1 VRKKMNTGGLFKRMR
16 SMRIVI
22 VLLALLLAYGAV
34 SYSPR
39 AATALPTY
47 SVALGGVTGAANNTV
62 LAYGRFVLVAPFWPS
77 KGVDENGEIDL
88 TQLDNSFLYVIDT
101 KKPNS
106 EPLSKELTAWDSKL
120 GASKTVYF
128 PTRVV
133 FDSKSNNVYVR
144 GTRFEEKDGEVNPV
158 DVIAY
163 VHLNLDDNGKAV
175 FDTTVVPIDIQGVST
190 QYTGEA
196 PLDFGFSAN
205 GELMVFTN
213 GASVF
218 SYNLDQGYLYSAEIV
233 HPSFYGPDDS
243 ISFLDVDPV
252 SDVVSVCEN
261 RRSVDKD
268 NVTMVSSVISFYK
281 LGQQGTLDLMKRV
294 LADQLPSGTALASG
308 SNIAIVSEGDSGFGV
323 FATNDGSLW
332 TVDLQDGPVLTTA
345 KRLYTFPELARASDA
360 DTSPLLIQYDS
371 AKRVIGIVKPGF
383 TIEIRRPSNG
393 KRANIRR
400 PSNLQIT
407 SEAPV
412 LAMAKLGKKNKVVS
426 ASSFSEDFKGE
437 GGLSNFV
444 SGQNSQ
450 WLMST
455 YSGNLYSVDVASNLP
470 NSTLRLLGQIGSRVN
485 RIDYYADRSSVVAIN
500 SFTLEDDGMGVAS
513 PGSLVVGRISA
524 LESES
529 GAVLQALLPTASMLG
544 RSAPSIR
551 RPCNIKR

>member
-1 VRKKMNTGGLFKRMR
+1 MNTGGLFKRMR

-106 EPLSKELTAWDSKL
+106 EPLAKELTFDSKL
-120 GASKTVYF
+120 GAAKTVYF
-128 PTRVV
+128 PSKVV
-133 FDSKSNNVYVR
+133 FDPQSKNVYVR
-144 GTRFEEKDGEVNPV
+144 GTRFEENDGKVYPV

-163 VHLNLDDNGKAV
+163 VHLDLDDNGKPV

-190 QYTGEA
+190 PFTGEA
-196 PLDFGFSAN
+196 PLDFGFGAN

-218 SYNLDQGYLYSAEIV
+218 SYNLDHGYLYGLQIV
-233 HPSFYGPDDS
+233 HPTKYGADDD
-243 ISFLDVDPV
+243 ISFVDVDPTTNIV
-252 SDVVSVCEN
+252 SICEN
-261 RRSVDKD
+261 LRSVDKN
-268 NVTMVSSVISFYK
+268 NVATVSSAISFYRLREDGTFPLLK
-281 LGQQGTLDLMKRV
+281 LV
-294 LADQLPSGTALASG
+294 SADQFPSGTALASG
-308 SNIAIVSEGDSGFGV
+308 SNIAIVSDGDSEFAV

-332 TVDLQDGPVLTTA
+332 TVDLQDGPVPTTA
-345 KRLYTFPELARASDA
+345 KRLHTFTELASDMSA
-360 DTSPLLIQYDS
+360 PSPLLVQYDS
-371 AKRVIGIVKPGF
+371 SKRTIGIVKPGF
-383 TIEIRRPSNG
+383 TIQISRPTSGRRARIS
-393 KRANIRR
+393 R
-400 PSNLQIT
+400 PTSLHIT
-407 SEAPV
+407 SETPV
-412 LAMAKLGKKNKVVS
+412 LAMVRLGKKNKVAS
-426 ASSFSEDFKGE
+426 AGSFSEDFKGE
-437 GGLSNFV
+437 GGLTNFV

-450 WLMST
+450 WLIST
-455 YSGNLYSVDVASNLP
+455 YSGNLYSVDVASDLP
-470 NSTLRLLGQIGSRVN
+470 DSTLKLLGQVGSRVN
-485 RIDYYADRSSVVAIN
+485 RIDFYTDRSNVVAIN
-500 SFTLEDDGMGVAS
+500 SFTLEEDGMGVAS

-524 LESES
+524 LEGES
-529 GAVLQALLPTASMLG
+529 GAVLQALLPTASMIG
-544 RSAPSIR
+544 RPAPSIS

>member
-1 VRKKMNTGGLFKRMR
+1 
-16 SMRIVI
+16 
-22 VLLALLLAYGAV
+22 
-34 SYSPR
+34 
-39 AATALPTY
+39 
-47 SVALGGVTGAANNTV
+47 
-62 LAYGRFVLVAPFWPS
+62 
-77 KGVDENGEIDL
+77 VDQNGEIDL
-88 TQLDNSFLYVIDT
+88 AQLDNSFLYVIDT

-106 EPLSKELTAWDSKL
+106 EPLSKEITWWDSKL
-120 GASKTVYF
+120 GAAKNVYF

-133 FDSKSNNVYVR
+133 FDSKSNNAYVR

-163 VHLNLDDNGKAV
+163 VHLNLDDHGKAV

-213 GASVF
+213 GASIF

-252 SDVVSVCEN
+252 SNVVSVCEN

-268 NVTMVSSVISFYK
+268 NVANVSSEISFYR
-281 LGQQGTLDLMKRV
+281 LGEKGTFDLFKRV
-294 LADQLPSGTALASG
+294 FADQFPSGAALASG
-308 SNIAIVSEGDSGFGV
+308 GNIAVVSDGDSEFAV

-332 TVDLQDGPVLTTA
+332 MVDLQDGPVSTTA

-360 DTSPLLIQYDS
+360 DTSPLLVQYDL
-371 AKRVIGIVKPGF
+371 AKRTIGIVKPGF
-383 TIEIRRPSNG
+383 TVQISRPTNG
-393 KRANIRR
+393 KRGRISR
-400 PSNLQIT
+400 PTNLHIT
-407 SEAPV
+407 SEAPPV

-426 ASSFSEDFKGE
+426 AGSFSESFVGE

-444 SGQNSQ
+444 SGENSQ
-450 WLMST
+450 WLIST
-455 YSGNLYSVDVASNLP
+455 YSGNLYSVDVASDLP
-470 NSTLRLLGQIGSRVN
+470 NSTLTLVGQVGSRVEQ
-485 RIDYYADRSSVVAIN
+485 IDYHANRSNVVAIN

-513 PGSLVVGRISA
+513 PGSLVVGRLSA
-524 LESES
+524 LEPQPS
-529 GAVLQALLPTASMLG
+529 AVLQSLLPTASMLG

>member
-1 VRKKMNTGGLFKRMR
+1 MNTGGLFKRMR
-16 SMRIVI
+16 RMRIVI

-39 AATALPTY
+39 ASTSLPTY
-47 SVALGGVTGAANNTV
+47 SVGLGGVTGTTNNTV

-88 TQLDNSFLYVIDT
+88 AQLDNSFLYVIDT

-106 EPLSKELTAWDSKL
+106 EPLSKELTWWDSKL
-120 GASKTVYF
+120 GAAKTVYF

-163 VHLNLDDNGKAV
+163 VHLNLDDNGKPV
-175 FDTTVVPIDIQGVST
+175 FDSTVVPIDIQGVST

-218 SYNLDQGYLYSAEIV
+218 SYNLDQGYLYALGIVLPSQYSA
-233 HPSFYGPDDS
+233 DDN
-243 ISFLDVDPV
+243 ITFLDVDQTTNIV
-252 SDVVSVCEN
+252 SICETRKTAGKDNVVSV
-261 RRSVDKD
+261 
-268 NVTMVSSVISFYK
+268 SSEISFYR
-281 LGQQGTLDLMKRV
+281 LREDGTFPLLKRV
-294 LADQLPSGTALASG
+294 FADQFPSGTALSSG
-308 SNIAIVSEGDSGFGV
+308 SNIAIVSDGDSEFAV

-332 TVDLQDGPVLTTA
+332 TVDLQDGPVQTTA
-345 KRLYTFPELARASDA
+345 KRLYTFQELAQSSA
-360 DTSPLLIQYDS
+360 DDSSPLLVKYDLE
-371 AKRVIGIVKPGF
+371 KRVIGLVKPGF
-383 TIEIRRPSNG
+383 TIEIRRPTNG
-393 KRANIRR
+393 RRANIRR
-400 PSNLQIT
+400 PTNILS
-407 SEAPV
+407 SAAPV
-412 LAMAKLGKKNKVVS
+412 LAMARLGKKNKVVS
-426 ASSFSEDFKGE
+426 ASSFGEEFKGE

-444 SGQNSQ
+444 DGQDSQ
-450 WLMST
+450 WLIST
-455 YSGNLYSVDVASNLP
+455 YSGNLYSVDVASDLP
-470 NSTLRLLGQIGSRVN
+470 DSKLRLLGQVGSRVE
-485 RIDYYADRSSVVAIN
+485 RIDYYANRSSVVAIN

-513 PGSLVVGRISA
+513 PGSLVVGRLSA
-524 LESES
+524 LESQS
-529 GAVLQALLPTASMLG
+529 SAVLQALLPTASMLG

-551 RPCNIKR
+551 RPSNIKR